1 MQKLTRPENTDV
13 NNTSSD
19 RGGGM
24 SNKSQ
29 FSYPVP
35 AQIVLGII
43 CLALNL
49 LVTYLSQTPYN
60 PLFLD
65 TIFIVTASF
74 FGWISGLITAGCA
87 NLFTTILRG
96 DHLSGLWFALCSISF
111 VVIIRLYLH
120 KKDTINVLDLL
131 PIYLIAVLVISL
143 EGAIISTL
151 LYQTV
156 GLQEV
161 TGIKFFTVI
170 LLRQHIPII
179 FSSLLS
185 RIPINIL
192 DKAIT
197 TLLGYLIYLGAD
209 KFLKNRINKNPAE

>member
-1 MQKLTRPENTDV
+1 MIQLYNHPNNDNMIKINT
-13 NNTSSD
+13 

-24 SNKSQ
+24 TDKSK
-29 FSYPVP
+29 FSYPIPV
-35 AQIVLGII
+35 QIVLGII

-65 TIFIVTASF
+65 TIFIVTAAF
-74 FGWISGLITAGCA
+74 FGWISGLITAGFA

-120 KKDTINVLDLL
+120 KKNTINLLDLL

-151 LYQTV
+151 LYQTA

-170 LLRQHIPII
+170 LLQQHIPII
-179 FSSLLS
+179 LSSLLS

-192 DKAIT
+192 DKGIT
-197 TLLGYLIYLGAD
+197 TLLGYLFYLIIN
-209 KFLKNRINKNPAE
+209 KFLQPRVFKEQL

>member
-1 MQKLTRPENTDV
+1 MLAR
-13 NNTSSD
+13 
-19 RGGGM
+19 RG
-24 SNKSQ
+24 NEKT
-29 FSYPVP
+29 
-35 AQIVLGII
+35 AQIILGII
-43 CLALNL
+43 CLVLNVL
-49 LVTYLSQTPYN
+49 TAFLSQTAYN

-74 FGWISGLITAGCA
+74 FGWISGLITAGFA
-87 NLFTTILRG
+87 NPFTTLLRG

-120 KKDTINVLDLL
+120 KKYTINFLDLL
-131 PIYLIAVLVISL
+131 PIYLLAVLVISL

-151 LYQTV
+151 LYQTA

-197 TLLGYLIYLGAD
+197 TLLGYLFYLTIN
-209 KFLKNRINKNPAE
+209 KFLQPRVFKEQL